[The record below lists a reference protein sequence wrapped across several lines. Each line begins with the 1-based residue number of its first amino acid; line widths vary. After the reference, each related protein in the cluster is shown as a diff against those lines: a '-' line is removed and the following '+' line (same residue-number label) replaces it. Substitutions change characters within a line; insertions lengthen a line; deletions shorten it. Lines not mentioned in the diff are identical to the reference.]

1 MRLPN
6 LEKAIIPEMKIRGY
20 LLSTSHPYGRYK
32 AAFFK
37 RFGFNAKYWEFLSI
51 ALRAHAE
58 QCDVVRVEDTEFG
71 SRFIVE
77 GPLKA
82 PDGRAPNVRVIWF
95 IEKGD
100 DRPRLVTVYP
110 LGGGML

>member
-6 LEKAIIPEMKIRGY
+6 QQKAIIPEAKIRGY
-20 LLSTSHPYGRYK
+20 LLSTSHPYGPYK

-37 RFGFNAKYWEFLSI
+37 CFGFSTEYWELMDS

-58 QCDVVRVEDTEFG
+58 QYDVVQVEDTEFG
-71 SRFIVE
+71 SRYVVE
-77 GPLKA
+77 GPLGA
-82 PDGRAPNVRVIWF
+82 PDGRAPTVRVVWF

-110 LGGGML
+110 LGGGMS

>member
-6 LEKAIIPEMKIRGY
+6 QQKAIIPETKIREY

-37 RFGFNAKYWEFLSI
+37 RFGFRTKYWELMAS
-51 ALRAHAE
+51 ALRVHAE
-58 QCDVVRVEDTEFG
+58 QYEVVRVEDTEFG

-77 GPLKA
+77 GPLRA
-82 PDGRAPNVRVIWF
+82 PDGRAPIVRVVWF

-110 LGGGML
+110 LAGGIL

>member
-6 LEKAIIPEMKIRGY
+6 QQKAVIPEMKIRGY
-20 LLSTSHPYGRYK
+20 LSSTSHPYGRHK

-37 RFGFNAKYWEFLSI
+37 RFGFRAKDWELMSS
-51 ALRAHAE
+51 ALRVHAE
-58 QCDVVRVEDTEFG
+58 QSEVVRVEDTEFG
-71 SRFIVE
+71 SRYIVE
-77 GPLKA
+77 GPLRA
-82 PDGRAPNVRVIWF
+82 PDGRAPTVRVVWF
-95 IEKGD
+95 IEKGN